1 MNSMLAGESAESQP
15 QVQAAQRFPATVGRF
30 DAPADRAVIDGLV
43 RWVEERYRE
52 DLLKRPSKHVYVRTL
67 PGPVIERIDRLRD
80 SPLIRS
86 LIAARVVAQFPGGSV
101 IAPMKH
107 TDELYV
113 SHYNKDRGGDQGLF
127 DRHYDGNLRFL
138 PGSVVVRALIYL
150 QSDATYKVVFHDS
163 RVEKAF
169 ATYDFGLLD
178 FHRELHW
185 VEGQYNP
192 ADRQRILL
200 KCNYLVTRRNAALL
214 GRATLAANTGVFYV
228 VKAAMEYS
236 KSPTTPPQIVV
247 GLLCNLF
254 RRLNNVH
261 PLIPLAIPLAFIG
274 AVVAAFGWA
283 IGHLTT

>member
-1 MNSMLAGESAESQP
+1 MNSTLGWARGSVKSEPQASASLH
-15 QVQAAQRFPATVGRF
+15 FPATLGRF
-30 DAPADRAVIDGLV
+30 DDRSDRAVIDGLT
-43 RWVEERYRE
+43 RWIEDRYRD
-52 DLLKRPSKHVYVRTL
+52 DLLQRSSKHVYVRTL
-67 PGPVIERIDRLRD
+67 PGPVIEQVDRLRD
-80 SPLIRS
+80 GPLIRS
-86 LIAARVVAQFPGGSV
+86 LIASQVPAGSV
-101 IAPMKH
+101 MTPMKR

-138 PGSVVVRALIYL
+138 SSSVVVRALIYL

-200 KCNYLVTRRNAALL
+200 KCNYLVTPRNAVLL
-214 GRATLAANTGVFYV
+214 GRATLAANTTVFYV

-236 KSPTTPPQIVV
+236 KSPSTPPQVVV
-247 GLLCNLF
+247 GFLCNFF
-254 RRLNNVH
+254 RRLNNIH
-261 PLIPLAIPLAFIG
+261 PVIPLAFIA
-274 AVVAAFGWA
+274 AVIAALGWA
-283 IGHLTT
+283 IGRLLI

>member
-1 MNSMLAGESAESQP
+1 MSSMLNEADGSTATRPRIHASR
-15 QVQAAQRFPATVGRF
+15 RFPATIGRF
-30 DAPADRAVIDGLV
+30 DGRTDRAVIDGLT
-43 RWVEERYRE
+43 RWVEDRYRA
-52 DLLKRPSKHVYVRTL
+52 DLAERPSKHVYVSTL
-67 PGPVIERIDRLRD
+67 PAPVIAEIDRLRD

-86 LIAARVVAQFPGGSV
+86 LIGARVAPGSV
-101 IAPMKH
+101 ITPMKH
-107 TDELYV
+107 TDELYI

-138 PGSVVVRALIYL
+138 PSSVVVRALIYL
-150 QSDATYKVVFHDS
+150 QSDATYKVVFDDS

-169 ATYDFGLLD
+169 ETYDFGLLD

-200 KCNYLVTRRNAALL
+200 KCNYLVTPRDSLVA
-214 GRATLAANTGVFYV
+214 GRAALAANTAVFYV

-236 KSPTTPPQIVV
+236 KSPRTPAERIV
-247 GLLCNLF
+247 GFLCNLF

-261 PLIPLAIPLAFIG
+261 PLIPLALVAGVATATLA
-274 AVVAAFGWA
+274 AAAWGVSF
-283 IGHLTT
+283 L

>member
-1 MNSMLAGESAESQP
+1 MNSMLNWAGESTGTEP
-15 QVQAAQRFPATVGRF
+15 QVQASRLFPATIGRF
-30 DAPADRAVIDGLV
+30 DDHADRAVIDGLV
-43 RWVEERYRE
+43 RWVEDRYRE
-52 DLLKRPSKHVYVRTL
+52 ELLQRPSKHVYVRTL
-67 PGPVIERIDRLRD
+67 PGPVIDQIERLRD
-80 SPLIRS
+80 SPVILS
-86 LIAARVVAQFPGGSV
+86 LIEAQVAAQFPGGSV

-138 PGSVVVRALIYL
+138 SSSVVVRALIYL

-169 ATYDFGLLD
+169 AAYEFGLLD

-200 KCNYLVTRRNAALL
+200 KCNYLITPRGGALL
-214 GRATLAANTGVFYV
+214 GRVALAANTTVFYV

-236 KSPTTPPQIVV
+236 KSPRTPPQVAV
-247 GLLCNLF
+247 GLLCNFF
-254 RRLNNVH
+254 RRLNNIH
-261 PLIPLAIPLAFIG
+261 PLIPLAFIA

-283 IGHLTT
+283 IARLLI

>member
-1 MNSMLAGESAESQP
+1 MNSMLAGESAASQP
-15 QVQAAQRFPATVGRF
+15 QAHVARHFPATIGRF
-30 DAPADRAVIDGLV
+30 DDGADRAAIDGLV
-43 RWVEERYRE
+43 RWVEERYRAE
-52 DLLKRPSKHVYVRTL
+52 LLERPSKHVYVRTL
-67 PGPVIERIDRLRD
+67 PGAVIEQIDRLRD
-80 SPLIRS
+80 GPLIRS
-86 LIAARVVAQFPGGSV
+86 LIAARVPTSSV
-101 IAPMKH
+101 IAPMAH

-127 DRHYDGNLRFL
+127 DRHYDGNLRSL
-138 PGSVVVRALIYL
+138 SGSIVVRALIYL

-200 KCNYLVTRRNAALL
+200 KCNYLVTPRGAALL
-214 GRATLAANTGVFYV
+214 GWAALAANTGVFYV

-236 KSPTTPPQIVV
+236 KSPHTPPQVAV
-247 GLLCNLF
+247 GFLCNFF
-254 RRLNNVH
+254 RRLNNIH

-274 AVVAAFGWA
+274 AVVAAVGWW
-283 IGHLTT
+283 

>member
-1 MNSMLAGESAESQP
+1 MTSLSREAGESTE
-15 QVQAAQRFPATVGRF
+15 AAPRVDVMRRFPATVGRF
-30 DAPADRAVIDGLV
+30 DAPADRATIDGLV
-43 RWVEERYRE
+43 RWIEDRYRAE
-52 DLLKRPSKHVYVRTL
+52 LLERPSKHVYVRTL
-67 PGPVIERIDRLRD
+67 PVAVTGQIDRLRD
-80 SPLIRS
+80 SPVIRA
-86 LIAARVVAQFPGGSV
+86 LIAARIPAGSVVA
-101 IAPMKH
+101 PMAH
-107 TDELYV
+107 TDELYL

-127 DRHYDGNLRFL
+127 DKHYDGNLRFL
-138 PGSVVVRALIYL
+138 SGSVVVRALIYL

-200 KCNYLVTRRNAALL
+200 KCNYLVTPRGAALL
-214 GRATLAANTGVFYV
+214 GRAALAANTTVFYV

-236 KSPTTPPQIVV
+236 KSPSTSAQHAV
-247 GLLCNLF
+247 GFLCNLF

-261 PLIPLAIPLAFIG
+261 PLIPLALIA
-274 AVVAAFGWA
+274 AVVGA
-283 IGHLTT
+283 IGWGIASLLA